1 MGTSTAV
8 NVGSSRACPLVALL
22 ALGCGA
28 AQTGG
33 SASGRASLEL
43 RADAALGALDSD
55 RHPTPAPTGPTDP
68 QLAYPADRYILGRGE
83 AGPDQR
89 GQAESRARAQVAQQI
104 ESRIDSELVL
114 EDSQQSHSVDGVEH
128 VEQRDARQR
137 RIRQE
142 ATFTRAEL
150 IRIDPK
156 HSGCDAARCQA
167 LAVLDRQEA
176 AAEFS
181 DAVRALHAEH
191 AAAAKQALAAG
202 QDSVAFS
209 PPYRLARTS
218 FDALVARSV
227 TLHGL
232 LGTAPAEVQDA
243 REAQHALDHA
253 RARMLTTL
261 RVTLLVAGTAS
272 ATSRAVAQALTDALR
287 NAGVQAVS
295 AAACAGG
302 LGLQPTAELACKKGY
317 VGHHCKVLGAL
328 VVTRCAGGVPVRELA
343 LGADELGG
351 MDPRSEPRARERAL
365 QALREPAAQKVLLTE
380 LNDVLPL

>member
-1 MGTSTAV
+1 V
-8 NVGSSRACPLVALL
+8 NLGSARACPLVALL

-33 SASGRASLEL
+33 SVSGRASLDV
-43 RADAALGALDSD
+43 RADAALGELDAD
-55 RHPTPAPTGPTDP
+55 RHPESGSPTQPTDP
-68 QLAYPADRYILGRGE
+68 QLAYPTDRYILGRGE

-89 GQAESRARAQVAQQI
+89 SEAEARARAQVAQQI
-104 ESRIDSELVL
+104 ESRIDSQLVL
-114 EDSQQSHSVDGVEH
+114 EDSQHSHSLNGVEQI
-128 VEQRDARQR
+128 EQREARQR

-142 ATFTRAEL
+142 ASFTRAEL

-156 HSGCDAARCQA
+156 HSGCDSARCHA

-191 AAAAKQALAAG
+191 AAAAKQALAASD
-202 QDSVAFS
+202 DSVAFS

-218 FDALVARSV
+218 FETLLVRSV

-232 LGTAPAEVQDA
+232 LGAAPAELKSA
-243 REAQHALDHA
+243 RAAQLALEHA
-253 RARMLTTL
+253 RASLLTRL
-261 RVTLLVAGTAS
+261 QVTLLAPNTATD
-272 ATSRAVAQALTDALR
+272 TSRAVARALTDALR
-287 NAGVQAVS
+287 NAGVQAGQ
-295 AAACAGG
+295 AASCAAG
-302 LGLQPTAELACKKGY
+302 LSVQPTAELACRKGY
-317 VGHHCKVLGAL
+317 VGHHCRVQGTLL
-328 VVTRCAGGVPVRELA
+328 VSRCASAAALRELP

-365 QALREPAAQKVLLTE
+365 QSLREPAAQQVLLTE

>member
-1 MGTSTAV
+1 MGASTEV
-8 NVGSSRACPLVALL
+8 NVGSARACPLVALL

-33 SASGRASLEL
+33 SASGRASLDL
-43 RADAALGALDSD
+43 RADAALGELDGA
-55 RHPTPAPTGPTDP
+55 RHPEPAPTGPADP
-68 QLAYPADRYILGRGE
+68 QLAYPTDRYILGRGE

-89 GQAESRARAQVAQQI
+89 SEAESRARAQVAQQI
-104 ESRIDSELVL
+104 ESRIESQLTLD
-114 EDSQQSHSVDGVEH
+114 DSQQSRSVEGVET
-128 VEQRDARQR
+128 VERHEAWQR

-150 IRIDPK
+150 IRIDPG
-156 HSGCDAARCQA
+156 HSSCDAARCRA

-202 QDSVAFS
+202 DDSAAFS

-218 FDALVARSV
+218 FDALLVRSA

-232 LGTAPAEVQDA
+232 LGGAPVELQSA
-243 REAQHALDHA
+243 RAAQLELQQA
-253 RARMLTTL
+253 RARLLTRL
-261 RVTLLVAGTAS
+261 QVTLLLPGAAS
-272 ATSRAVAQALTDALR
+272 ETSRAVAQALADALR
-287 NAGVQAVS
+287 NAGVQAS
-295 AAACAGG
+295 PAASCAAG
-302 LGLQPTAELACKKGY
+302 LGVQPTAELACRKGY
-317 VGHHCKVLGAL
+317 VGHHCKVQGTLLVSRCTGGAAL
-328 VVTRCAGGVPVRELA
+328 RELP
-343 LGADELGG
+343 LGADELSG

-365 QALREPAAQKVLLTE
+365 QSLREPAAQQVLLTE